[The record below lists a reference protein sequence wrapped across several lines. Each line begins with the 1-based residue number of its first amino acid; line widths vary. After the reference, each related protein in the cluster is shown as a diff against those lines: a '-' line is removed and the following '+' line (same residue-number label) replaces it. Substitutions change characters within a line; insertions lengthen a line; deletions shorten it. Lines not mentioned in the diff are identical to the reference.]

1 LEGAIT
7 VNIGDMLMQWSDD
20 RLKSTF
26 HRVRMPRPGEYQGPR
41 YSIGFF
47 NQANKSSVIQGPK
60 KKYAPISGLDFIL
73 AAMQRNY
80 NALEALKKEQ
90 VAA

>member
-1 LEGAIT
+1 
-7 VNIGDMLMQWSDD
+7 MLMQWSDD

-26 HRVRMPRPGEYQGPR
+26 HRVRMPKPDEYQGPR

-47 NQANKSSVIQGPK
+47 NQTNKGSVIVGPQ
-60 KKYAPISGLDFIL
+60 KKYPPVTGLEFIL

-80 NALEALKKEQ
+80 DAIEAMKQET
-90 VAA
+90 VCA